1 LIIFGEVQ
9 GDPTTCGYIRLEVV
23 KVKLEAQEQRLK
35 AKKEASGECCSEMK
49 EELQELKQTVDSVVA
64 ELWQLKMKFAEP
76 IHEPK
81 PAAKQIVIDYS
92 VFVGIVG
99 VVIGVVLACLWK

>member
-9 GDPTTCGYIRLEVV
+9 GDPITCGYI
-23 KVKLEAQEQRLK
+23 QEQRLK

-81 PAAKQIVIDYS
+81 PAAK
-92 VFVGIVG
+92 
-99 VVIGVVLACLWK
+99 